1 MKKLRYIIMA
11 LFIGLS
17 CFTLTACGETLE
29 KYNVEVD
36 VWYQRYGH
44 ASGSGTFDE
53 NSDVTIN
60 AEPINGS
67 TFVAWMKDNIIV
79 SYDAK
84 YTFKM
89 SQKTSGSYTAIFTSP
104 QLELA
109 ILKSVDFV
117 DEYQTVLEI
126 TEVQFEIGLSS
137 NSFNNPKTA
146 MKQVVDNS
154 KKEYT
159 EFENIVAV
167 DFRNPV
173 CLTLNLYYTYNE
185 TIDGQTSSTKIT
197 HGPLYYEVPI
207 TAENLISNEIIVAS
221 PESLEGSATIKLVFE
236 VLKPKATTPEEGGE
250 QTPGDNNQDTQT
262 NPETK

>member
-1 MKKLRYIIMA
+1 MA

-44 ASGSGTFDE
+44 ASGAGTFEE

-67 TFVAWMKDNIIV
+67 TFIAWMKDNIIV
-79 SYDAK
+79 SYEAK

-89 SQKTSGSYTAIFTSP
+89 SQKTSGAYTAIFTSP

-117 DEYQTVLEI
+117 DEYQTALEI

-137 NSFNNPKTA
+137 NSWDNPKTA
-146 MKQVVDNS
+146 MKQVVDKA

-173 CLTLNLYYTYNE
+173 CLTLNLYYTYTE
-185 TIDGQTSSTKIT
+185 TIEGQASSTKIS
-197 HGPLYYEVPI
+197 HGPLYYSIPL
-207 TAENLISNEIIVAS
+207 TTENLVSNEIVVVS
-221 PESLEGSATIKLVFE
+221 PESLEGSATLKLTFE
-236 VLKPKATTPEEGGE
+236 ILSPKKVEPENSEDP
-250 QTPGDNNQDTQT
+250 TNPDDNNNGTQ